1 MLLYRKRSTRKRK
14 CCNDHIYC
22 YKKKRRNRTPHDP
35 CGPPGLSKIANERPV
50 TTLRHAQTMNYLAY
64 FQDPSFHDFPN
75 HLPAIRYDHISYPS
89 YSSLDAIYLII
100 SPGPYVSV
108 FFLYFDLRAPS
119 TLYHTWVL
127 PPLHSSITLC
137 YTKTGLVR
145 DGGRNRQM
153 VNKCVRGP
161 SSVQFGSA
169 QVRVLGKIYSVFY
182 MHTRRRVYI
191 CKH

>member
-1 MLLYRKRSTRKRK
+1 M
-14 CCNDHIYC
+14 
-22 YKKKRRNRTPHDP
+22 PH
-35 CGPPGLSKIANERPV
+35 GPGGSPGPSGIANERPV

-75 HLPAIRYDHISYPS
+75 HLPAIRYDHTSYPS

-145 DGGRNRQM
+145 DRGRNRHM
-153 VNKCVRGP
+153 VNKRVRGP

-169 QVRVLGKIYSVFY
+169 RPGTWKEDIFRVLQ
-182 MHTRRRVYI
+182 HTRRRVYI